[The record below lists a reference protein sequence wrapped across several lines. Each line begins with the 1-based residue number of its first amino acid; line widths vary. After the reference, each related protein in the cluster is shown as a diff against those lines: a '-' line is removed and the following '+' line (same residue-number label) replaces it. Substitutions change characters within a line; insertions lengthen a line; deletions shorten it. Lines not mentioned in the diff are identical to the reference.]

1 MRMSLKLLGTVA
13 LSSVLVAVPARAQD
27 PDARAQIV
35 VEQMTDE
42 EKLSLVQGFLAA
54 RMSPEEL
61 PENIAKGAGYV
72 QGVERLGVPPLAQTD
87 ASLGVANMGGFMRP
101 QDEATAMPSLLAMAS
116 TWNPALVEEAGRV
129 MGAEARAKGFNAML
143 AGGIN
148 LVREP
153 RGGRNFE
160 YFSEDPLLS
169 GVLGGSQV
177 RGIQSQNV
185 LSTVKHYLLN
195 AQETGRTF
203 ADVRMDEADMRE
215 SDLLAFQIAIE
226 QGDPGS
232 VMCSYNMVNG
242 FYTCENAFLLNEV
255 LRDDWGYEGFV
266 MSDWGSV
273 HSVSIRQGLDQESG
287 RAADRSD
294 GFYSGPLREALAEGE
309 VNWDD
314 VDRSVFRIVRSMY
327 SLGLAEHPL
336 DAGQPI
342 DFEPN
347 LEVAQQVAEQGIVLL
362 KNEGDT
368 LPIAASA
375 RRILVVGGHADMGVP
390 QGGGSSQVWPVG
402 GASLSLEI
410 PGDKV
415 YHRRLYMPSAPVD
428 GLREQFPQAEVLFDD
443 GSDIARAASAASG
456 ADIVVVF
463 AEEFSAENHDQLD
476 LRLPG
481 NQDALIDAVATANP
495 QTVVVLETGNP
506 VVMPWLSKVPAVLQA
521 WYSGNRGGH
530 AIARVLSGAVN
541 PSGRLPVTFPASE
554 EQMPNPVLLGS
565 DIIEPIVGTDLY
577 DIAESDQTLTI
588 NYPEGSDAGY
598 RWYSRRGHQPLFSF
612 GHGLSYTSFETGGL
626 EIAGTSAQFTVTNTG
641 ERDGATVA
649 QLYLVERNDES
660 LRRLVGFERMELASG
675 ETRTGHIS
683 IDPRLLAE
691 WEGDG
696 WSVEE
701 GVYRFALGDNAD
713 SLGAVIEVRYPA
725 SELSD

>member
-255 LRDDWGYEGFV
+255 LRDDWGYGGFV

-428 GLREQFPQAEVLFDD
+428 GLKEQFPQAEVLFDD